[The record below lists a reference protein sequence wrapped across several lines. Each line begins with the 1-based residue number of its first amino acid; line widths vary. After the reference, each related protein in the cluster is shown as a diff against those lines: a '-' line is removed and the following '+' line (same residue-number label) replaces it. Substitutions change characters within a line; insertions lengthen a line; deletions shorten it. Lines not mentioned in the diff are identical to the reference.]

1 MEYEVLNSI
10 RIGIVGGGQLAKM
23 MAASAMK
30 FGFSIFILEKVKNTP
45 CENLATEILYGDWD
59 DPSNLLK
66 LANKVDIVTLENEF
80 VDAKSLSFLEKNS
93 YKLFPY
99 SKTIALVQDKLVQK
113 KVLNDAGISVAPFA
127 KIESKND
134 IILEAKK
141 LGWPIILKKRRNGYD
156 GKGNATIHDKKD
168 IDAAWDKL
176 DGENQELYVES
187 FCNFSSELAVMITR
201 STNGEIATYPIV
213 ESIQKNHICHKV
225 KAPADINKI
234 TASKALELSI
244 KAVETIDGVGSFG
257 IEMFYKDN
265 EIILNEM
272 APRVHNSGHY
282 TIEAC
287 QCSQFENH
295 IRAILGLPLGSTKMI
310 APAAVMVNI
319 LGDKNGSGYPN
330 GIEDAFKIDNA
341 HIHIYGKKTST
352 IGRKMGHVTALGSTI
367 NEAEKTAN
375 LAASLIHF
383 GE

>member
-310 APAAVMVNI
+310 
-319 LGDKNGSGYPN
+319 S
-330 GIEDAFKIDNA
+330 
-341 HIHIYGKKTST
+341 S
-352 IGRKMGHVTALGSTI
+352 
-367 NEAEKTAN
+367 
-375 LAASLIHF
+375 LAARISTF
-383 GE
+383 TTN